1 MAYAGFAIFL
11 LGIIFIIVAPINKK
25 KNNRCSVQA
34 QGMLIDSWK
43 RKHGHT
49 YLYSYDVDGT
59 EYQIESVNL
68 SPDAKEIGDD
78 CTIWYNPKKPQ
89 DAQPFHYES
98 NKIYNIILIIGIVML
113 PLGFLLTVLGMA
125 R

>member
-25 KNNRCSVQA
+25 KNNRCSAQT
-34 QGMLIDSWK
+34 QGMLIDFWA
-43 RKHGHT
+43 RRHGHT
-49 YLYSYDVDGT
+49 YLYSYTVDGT
-59 EYQIESVNL
+59 EYQVQSVNL
-68 SPDAKEIGDD
+68 SPEAKEIGDN
-78 CTIWYNPKKPQ
+78 CTIWYDPKKPK